1 MTRRG
6 WIAIALVVWV
16 IVVALRG
23 VSVSALPNHVVAGGV
38 FGVGGSVSQGPANPA
53 SAAGLVVYST
63 NEVGSTPLTG
73 TDSYTPADGTNPA
86 LFARDIGA
94 QWNWVDGDEIV
105 AVVETVRG
113 MNGWTGKNSTT
124 SIDDILRTGASV
136 QDVGDGTLEEFP
148 TVGLSGTGS
157 SVISTWSKLA
167 DGNGNIVSY
176 SLYRTPGPGSPI
188 ATVPTATTMTYTD
201 TGLADGRYCYTV
213 QVNYRRDLAGAVYGT
228 TGRSEERC
236 RTVSSAGT
244 TRT

>member
-6 WIAIALVVWV
+6 WIAIALVVWM

-38 FGVGGSVSQGPANPA
+38 FGVGGSRSQGPANPA
-53 SAAGLVVYST
+53 NAAGLVFYST
-63 NEVGSTPLTG
+63 NQVGYTPLTG

-113 MNGWTGKNSTT
+113 INGWAGKNSTT
-124 SIDDILRTGASV
+124 SIDDILPTGASV
-136 QDVGDGTLEEFP
+136 QDVGDGTLEEYP
-148 TVGLSGTGS
+148 TISLSGTPTGDY
-157 SVISTWSKLA
+157 VVSTWSKLN
-167 DGNGNIVSY
+167 DGNGNVVSY

-188 ATVPTATTMTYTD
+188 ANVSSAPTMTHND
-201 TGLADGRYCYTV
+201 TGLAD
-213 QVNYRRDLAGAVYGT
+213 
-228 TGRSEERC
+228 
-236 RTVSSAGT
+236 
-244 TRT
+244 

>member
-6 WIAIALVVWV
+6 WIAIALVVWM

-53 SAAGLVVYST
+53 NAAGLVFYST
-63 NEVGSTPLTG
+63 NQVGYTPLTG

-113 MNGWTGKNSTT
+113 INGWTGKNSTT
-124 SIDDILRTGASV
+124 N
-136 QDVGDGTLEEFP
+136 VGR
-148 TVGLSGTGS
+148 S
-157 SVISTWSKLA
+157 SQCQPSAWRQCIQ
-167 DGNGNIVSY
+167 
-176 SLYRTPGPGSPI
+176 
-188 ATVPTATTMTYTD
+188 PTAQLRPRPRPTASIFTFTS
-201 TGLADGRYCYTV
+201 AR
-213 QVNYRRDLAGAVYGT
+213 AG
-228 TGRSEERC
+228 
-236 RTVSSAGT
+236 
-244 TRT
+244 